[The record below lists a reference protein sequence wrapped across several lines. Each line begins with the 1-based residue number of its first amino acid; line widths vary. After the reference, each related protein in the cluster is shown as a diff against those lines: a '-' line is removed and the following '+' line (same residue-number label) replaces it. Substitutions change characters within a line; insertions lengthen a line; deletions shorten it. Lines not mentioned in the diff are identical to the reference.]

1 MTKRALNNT
10 DDIRP
15 QSVSFTR
22 NNNNFIETSDS
33 SYEAVAKVEY
43 LGSDVLGIPDTIDVN
58 AWNDGGTSISIEI
71 FDVSNGNQIAE
82 VTGVTSTSEANI
94 QNLGALANIPTGE
107 AMFEIRLKL
116 VGGGMGD
123 DAKISTFSIYKK

>member
-43 LGSDVLGIPDTIDVN
+43 LGSDVLG
-58 AWNDGGTSISIEI
+58 
-71 FDVSNGNQIAE
+71 
-82 VTGVTSTSEANI
+82 
-94 QNLGALANIPTGE
+94 
-107 AMFEIRLKL
+107 
-116 VGGGMGD
+116 
-123 DAKISTFSIYKK
+123 